1 MAFEWR
7 KAQFAVFLFEHCASL
22 FISTLATYYI
32 LTICPHLNVL
42 ALIGGSLA
50 P

>member
-22 FISTLATYYI
+22 FHFHTG
-32 LTICPHLNVL
+32 HLLYPKLFVP
-42 ALIGGSLA
+42 I
-50 P
+50 